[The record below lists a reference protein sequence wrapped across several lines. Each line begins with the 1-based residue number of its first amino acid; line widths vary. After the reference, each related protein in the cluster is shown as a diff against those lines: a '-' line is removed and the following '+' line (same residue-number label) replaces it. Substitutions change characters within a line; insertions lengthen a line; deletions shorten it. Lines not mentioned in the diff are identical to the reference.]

1 MGPLQSA
8 LPPGG
13 ELIATAVPEI
23 FVLHLKMSFFVAIFL
38 SSPIW
43 LSQVWLFIAP
53 GLYENEK
60 KFAVPFILFGS
71 FFFIA
76 GAVFA
81 HYVMFPI
88 AVEFFSTSEARMS
101 RSASRSRGVSFYSKV
116 LLAAGANFQIP
127 TVIFLLARM
136 GLVSAS
142 FLWKNFKYAVL
153 IIFIIAAVDS
163 SGRRPRLMATP
174 MVALYL
180 FSIGV
185 AWLVGRDRQKP
196 RNSLSSDQRHEADR
210 AETGR
215 GSRRAR
221 SHRGHGTELCSSTAH
236 RYHQS
241 AHVAAALEV
250 RRHRERGSAAEFRR
264 RRLLGPALPSARR
277 EVDVLVPEVEK
288 RFARRWKLLRDLH
301 GVETR
306 ASSARTAV

>member
-1 MGPLQSA
+1 MTFLEHLDELRRRIIRAVLGLFVTFVLCFTFSTQIFDFLMGPLQTA

-23 FVLHLKMSFFVAIFL
+23 FVLHLKMSFFVAIFV

-60 KFAVPFILFGS
+60 KFAVPFISFGS

-88 AVEFFSTSEARMS
+88 AVHFFSTFGSQDVEIRLTVSE
-101 RSASRSRGVSFYSKV
+101 VFSFYSKV
-116 LLAAGANFQIP
+116 LLAAGLVFQIP
-127 TVIFLLARM
+127 TVVFLLARM

-142 FLWKNFKYAVL
+142 LLWKNFKYAVL
-153 IIFIIAAVDS
+153 IIFIIAAVLTPPDVVTQT
-163 SGRRPRLMATP
+163 LMATP
-174 MVALYL
+174 MVGLYL

-196 RNSLSSDQRHEADR
+196 SN
-210 AETGR
+210 
-215 GSRRAR
+215 
-221 SHRGHGTELCSSTAH
+221 
-236 RYHQS
+236 
-241 AHVAAALEV
+241 
-250 RRHRERGSAAEFRR
+250 
-264 RRLLGPALPSARR
+264 
-277 EVDVLVPEVEK
+277 
-288 RFARRWKLLRDLH
+288 
-301 GVETR
+301 
-306 ASSARTAV
+306 

>member
-1 MGPLQSA
+1 MADTQALPPPREELSPEKMTFLEHLDELRRRIIRAVLGLFVTFVLCFTFSTQIFDFLMGPLQSA
-8 LPPGG
+8 LPEGG

-53 GLYENEK
+53 GLYDNEK
-60 KFAVPFILFGS
+60 KFAVPFIAFGS

-88 AVEFFSTSEARMS
+88 AVEFFSTFGSQDVEIRLTVSE
-101 RSASRSRGVSFYSKV
+101 VFSFYSKV
-116 LLAAGANFQIP
+116 LLAAGAVFQIP

-153 IIFIIAAVDS
+153 IIFIVAAVLTPPDVVTQT
-163 SGRRPRLMATP
+163 LMATP

-196 RNSLSSDQRHEADR
+196 
-210 AETGR
+210 
-215 GSRRAR
+215 
-221 SHRGHGTELCSSTAH
+221 
-236 RYHQS
+236 
-241 AHVAAALEV
+241 
-250 RRHRERGSAAEFRR
+250 
-264 RRLLGPALPSARR
+264 P
-277 EVDVLVPEVEK
+277 K
-288 RFARRWKLLRDLH
+288 
-301 GVETR
+301 
-306 ASSARTAV
+306 